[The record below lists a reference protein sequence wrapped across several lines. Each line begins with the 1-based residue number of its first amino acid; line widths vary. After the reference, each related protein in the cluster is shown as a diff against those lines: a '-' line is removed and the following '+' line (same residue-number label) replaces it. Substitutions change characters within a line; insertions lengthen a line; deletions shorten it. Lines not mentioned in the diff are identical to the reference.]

1 MFSFIVCNTNEV
13 KSPLVDARFQVESGT
28 WANGIT
34 VAYAA
39 SVYSDFLRS
48 AVIFCTDYWL
58 TRSFRLP
65 RPASPAS
72 TSKVETVHPQDLK
85 CFHTYNLE
93 KKKRISYP
101 LFNCQLLEQEARGFN
116 SYFLRG
122 RDYASKIEVSKLRYA
137 KCKTWKALFIIT
149 QNQAQTPNVSGN
161 AKVRTL

>member
-93 KKKRISYP
+93 KKKRISFPYLIVNFCAVATVP
-101 LFNCQLLEQEARGFN
+101 Q
-116 SYFLRG
+116 
-122 RDYASKIEVSKLRYA
+122 KLGYRSGGEISVNQRSA
-137 KCKTWKALFIIT
+137 KALILVFGC
-149 QNQAQTPNVSGN
+149 SF
-161 AKVRTL
+161 

>member
-1 MFSFIVCNTNEV
+1 M

-48 AVIFCTDYWL
+48 AVIFCTDYWF

-65 RPASPAS
+65 RPASPDS

-85 CFHTYNLE
+85 CFHTYYLE
-93 KKKRISYP
+93 KKKRISFPY
-101 LFNCQLLEQEARGFN
+101 LIVN
-116 SYFLRG
+116 FLRR
-122 RDYASKIEVSKLRYA
+122 RDCASKIEVSKRRCN
-137 KCKTWKALFIIT
+137 KCKSERQESVNPRTWK
-149 QNQAQTPNVSGN
+149 QPSTPCRSKSERQHGILHDPPR
-161 AKVRTL
+161 AP

>member
-39 SVYSDFLRS
+39 SVNSDFLRS
-48 AVIFCTDYWL
+48 AVIFCTDYWF

-72 TSKVETVHPQDLK
+72 TSKVETVHPQDLTRL
-85 CFHTYNLE
+85 HTSNLE
-93 KKKRISYP
+93 NKKRISYP
-101 LFNCQLLEQEARGFN
+101 LFNCQLLPEQESSTFYSCAVAM
-116 SYFLRG
+116 LPQ
-122 RDYASKIEVSKLRYA
+122 KLR
-137 KCKTWKALFIIT
+137 CRSGGSSSV
-149 QNQAQTPNVSGN
+149 NQEREKVLILILGSGTTCFSAQCARDNP
-161 AKVRTL
+161 

>member
-48 AVIFCTDYWL
+48 AVIFCTDYWF

-65 RPASPAS
+65 RPASPVS

-85 CFHTYNLE
+85 CFHTHNLE
-93 KKKRISYP
+93 KRNVFLIPYLIVNPSKTLLFEFNKR
-101 LFNCQLLEQEARGFN
+101 QE
-116 SYFLRG
+116 SLIPCFLRR
-122 RDYASKIEVSKLRYA
+122 RDCASKIEVSKRRCT
-137 KCKTWKALFIIT
+137 KCK
-149 QNQAQTPNVSGN
+149 SE
-161 AKVRTL
+161 R

>member
-1 MFSFIVCNTNEV
+1 V

-48 AVIFCTDYWL
+48 AVIFCTDYWF

-65 RPASPAS
+65 RPASPGS

-85 CFHTYNLE
+85 CFHTYYLE
-93 KKKRISYP
+93 KKKRISFPYLIVNFLRRRDCAP
-101 LFNCQLLEQEARGFN
+101 KIGVSKRRCDKCKSEKQESVNPRIWMQLLKPCR
-116 SYFLRG
+116 SL
-122 RDYASKIEVSKLRYA
+122 
-137 KCKTWKALFIIT
+137 
-149 QNQAQTPNVSGN
+149 N
-161 AKVRTL
+161 AKQRVKLHGLPRAP

>member
-1 MFSFIVCNTNEV
+1 M

-65 RPASPAS
+65 RPASPGS

-85 CFHTYNLE
+85 CFHTYYLE
-93 KKKRISYP
+93 KKKRISFPY
-101 LFNCQLLEQEARGFN
+101 LIVN
-116 SYFLRG
+116 FLRR
-122 RDYASKIEVSKLRYA
+122 RDCASKIEVSKRR
-137 KCKTWKALFIIT
+137 CSNCMTFMSQFIIFRFTLT
-149 QNQAQTPNVSGN
+149 QQA
-161 AKVRTL
+161 

>member
-39 SVYSDFLRS
+39 SENSDFLRS
-48 AVIFCTDYWL
+48 AVIFCTDYWF

-85 CFHTYNLE
+85 CFHTYYLE
-93 KKKRISYP
+93 KKKRISFPY
-101 LFNCQLLEQEARGFN
+101 LIVN
-116 SYFLRG
+116 FLRR
-122 RDYASKIEVSKLRYA
+122 RDCASKIEVSKR
-137 KCKTWKALFIIT
+137 
-149 QNQAQTPNVSGN
+149 
-161 AKVRTL
+161 R

>member
-39 SVYSDFLRS
+39 SENSDFLRS
-48 AVIFCTDYWL
+48 AVIFCTDYWF

-85 CFHTYNLE
+85 CFHTYYLE
-93 KKKRISYP
+93 KKKRISFPY
-101 LFNCQLLEQEARGFN
+101 LIVKA
-116 SYFLRG
+116 SIKKYKFLILTFC
-122 RDYASKIEVSKLRYA
+122 AVATVPQKLRYR
-137 KCKTWKALFIIT
+137 
-149 QNQAQTPNVSGN
+149 SGG
-161 AKVRTL
+161 APIV

>member
-1 MFSFIVCNTNEV
+1 M

-48 AVIFCTDYWL
+48 AVIFCTDYWF

-65 RPASPAS
+65 RPASPGS

-85 CFHTYNLE
+85 CFHTYSLGE
-93 KKKRISYP
+93 KETYFFS
-101 LFNCQLLEQEARGFN
+101 LFNCQLLQ
-116 SYFLRG
+116 
-122 RDYASKIEVSKLRYA
+122 
-137 KCKTWKALFIIT
+137 
-149 QNQAQTPNVSGN
+149 Q
-161 AKVRTL
+161 KVRTFSSTFCAVATVPQKLGYRSGGEISVNQRSTKALILVFGCSF